1 MEIITLIIFGCFLI
15 AAFTGGFFLG
25 HWQRKDAL
33 PEKMPTIKQVIE
45 AVTPEK
51 PVKLTRFE
59 EAENAKANTFYN

>member
-1 MEIITLIIFGCFLI
+1 MELIIFGCFLL
-15 AAFTGGFFLG
+15 AAFTGGFFMG
-25 HWQRKDAL
+25 YYRREEKI
-33 PEKMPTIKQVIE
+33 PELPTIKQVIE